1 MTSVYVKLVIVGSRE
16 ISSVPTKHI
25 VEVAKRVIEKGA
37 EDGETYN
44 YAQGFMDKYNAIA
57 GAAVAILTAV
67 FGIYWYVFA
76 AFLLLNVIDW
86 LTGWYKSH
94 KKKEESSKTGLIGI
108 VKKLGDHS
116 CGFHYFRRVRTL
128 RKRRAG
134 NQSGILD
141 NDRMVGGCNAD
152 RE

>member
-1 MTSVYVKLVIVGSRE
+1 
-16 ISSVPTKHI
+16 
-25 VEVAKRVIEKGA
+25 
-37 EDGETYN
+37 
-44 YAQGFMDKYNAIA
+44 MDKYNAIA

-108 VKKLGDHS
+108 VKKLGYWAIILVAFIISGVFVH
-116 CGFHYFRRVRTL
+116 F